1 MPVPEG
7 PDGVLLVDKPAG
19 ITSTRALA
27 LCKRALGS
35 RKGGHTGT
43 LDPFATGLLPL
54 VFGEATKFSRF
65 LLDSDKTYTA
75 TLRLG
80 ATSTTGDTEGE
91 IRPGGPVPSGLA
103 QIEAV
108 SRELQGN
115 SLQVPPMHSAVRV
128 QGQRLYDLARQG
140 LEVERA
146 PRAIQVE
153 FIEIVEFSGERLV
166 ISLKCSKGTYVR
178 TLAES
183 LGERLGCGA
192 YLTAL
197 RRTETGG
204 FRVEDAA
211 TPEALAGMG
220 IAAARARLLPVEVLV
235 RTLPR
240 SDLGEREAWAIRNGQ
255 ELPSDPAWGDGE
267 RALFGPAGEFIGV
280 GLVAAGRM
288 APARLMATGE
298 AAAGPG

>member
-19 ITSTRALA
+19 LTSTRALA

-183 LGERLGCGA
+183 LGEQPPHRAGGGLQQRVNIGHGECLAKGPQIYTDGRGWLCQVA
-192 YLTAL
+192 CHAICVHLCPTVAKAL
-197 RRTETGG
+197 H
-204 FRVEDAA
+204 
-211 TPEALAGMG
+211 AG
-220 IAAARARLLPVEVLV
+220 
-235 RTLPR
+235 
-240 SDLGEREAWAIRNGQ
+240 
-255 ELPSDPAWGDGE
+255 
-267 RALFGPAGEFIGV
+267 
-280 GLVAAGRM
+280 AAGS
-288 APARLMATGE
+288 
-298 AAAGPG
+298 